1 MLLDSNILIYGA
13 DGAGEPRLDAILSRT
28 DLFAASITRIE
39 TLGFHQLTETQRHWL
54 EVAFGRM
61 NILALDEA
69 VADRAIAL
77 RRQRNMGLG
86 DAIIAATALVH
97 GIALVTRNT
106 RDFQHVENLQLID
119 PFTPA

>member
-1 MLLDSNILIYGA
+1 
-13 DGAGEPRLDAILSRT
+13 
-28 DLFAASITRIE
+28 
-39 TLGFHQLTETQRHWL
+39 
-54 EVAFGRM
+54 M

-106 RDFQHVENLQLID
+106 REFQHVENLQLID